1 LRSILIPLALVL
13 LTGAAAPVGCV
24 FNTDKSA
31 DTGEEPAEI
40 GIFGNACQPGEETVV
55 EMPEDAAY
63 ILSVQAVRSSETGN
77 ELSPMDAW
85 VEVNGTLAVDCP
97 SGVFNFIATYATTEI
112 L

>member
-1 LRSILIPLALVL
+1 MRSILIPLALIL

-31 DTGEEPAEI
+31 DTGEESAEI
-40 GIFGNACQPGEETVV
+40 GIFGNACQPSEETVV

-63 ILSVQAVRSSETGN
+63 ILGVGGVTIGDGVDYMTPIDTWTATADTLIVTCPE
-77 ELSPMDAW
+77 
-85 VEVNGTLAVDCP
+85 GTT
-97 SGVFNFIATYATTEI
+97 SFIATYATTEI